1 VAEENDSFAEWIEW
15 SNPEFEYAGHGNVHD
30 PMREYKFYDNASWG
44 KNIPQHLREPEYYS
58 YGAKEAIEIMADL
71 GVLEEYCV
79 GNIIKYLYR
88 YKHKGKPLEDIQKAG
103 RYIEILMSHLGNKK
117 G

>member
-1 VAEENDSFAEWIEW
+1 MDERYREW
-15 SNPEFEYAGHGNVHD
+15 SYAVDRDNPDYEFTATGIRHRL
-30 PMREYKFYDNASWG
+30 P
-44 KNIPQHLREPEYYS
+44 PEEDYELPTHVEHPDHYT

-88 YKHKGKPLEDIQKAG
+88 YKRKGHPLEDIQKAA
-103 RYIEILMSHLGNKK
+103 RYIQILLEHLEEKEYE
-117 G
+117 

>member
-1 VAEENDSFAEWIEW
+1 
-15 SNPEFEYAGHGNVHD
+15 
-30 PMREYKFYDNASWG
+30 
-44 KNIPQHLREPEYYS
+44 
-58 YGAKEAIEIMADL
+58 MADL

-103 RYIEILMSHLGNKK
+103 RYIEILMSHLENKK